1 MIDKNILKNKFKGEI
16 LFDEKMSNHTSY
28 GVGGR
33 VNAYIRP
40 KNKPELI
47 QIIKLFH
54 KSNSEVYY
62 LAQDLTFLYMTKI
75 STAMLFPQQKQ
86 LNL

>member
-1 MIDKNILKNKFKGEI
+1 MIDRNVLKNKFSGEI

-40 KNKPELI
+40 KDKQELI
-47 QIIKLFH
+47 QIIKLIH
-54 KSNSEVYY
+54 KS
-62 LAQDLTFLYMTKI
+62 KI
-75 STAMLFPQQKQ
+75 R
-86 LNL
+86 

>member
-1 MIDKNILKNKFKGEI
+1 MIDRNILKNKFAGEI

-47 QIIKLFH
+47 QIIKLIH
-54 KSNSEVYY
+54 KSNWKRAPERVQG
-62 LAQDLTFLYMTKI
+62 LTTLMQDLAAI
-75 STAMLFPQQKQ
+75 AE
-86 LNL
+86 